1 MSRRKFMFW
10 IVCTICVTWIA
21 VRWAN
26 SCTRPTHVLGATN
39 GRLAECSARPNCVST
54 QTDDPSHHMQPIA
67 FSSSPTEALQQ
78 LAKTLGST
86 PRTRMVTVSD
96 GYVHVECRS
105 WLLAFIDDVEF
116 VLDEPTGVIHFRS
129 ASRVGHSDAGV
140 NRQRMEDFRRAF
152 EDQASN

>member
-1 MSRRKFMFW
+1 
-10 IVCTICVTWIA
+10 
-21 VRWAN
+21 
-26 SCTRPTHVLGATN
+26 
-39 GRLAECSARPNCVST
+39 
-54 QTDDPSHHMQPIA
+54 
-67 FSSSPTEALQQ
+67 
-78 LAKTLGST
+78 
-86 PRTRMVTVSD
+86 MVTVSD